1 LSDDEEDVIFGDVKN
16 REEMGPR
23 RSSIIRIE
31 ACSFYTGTMR
41 PSRGTWQTLYSWIGH
56 L

>member
-23 RSSIIRIE
+23 RGSIIRIE

-41 PSRGTWQTLYSWIGH
+41 PSRGTWQTLYSWLGH